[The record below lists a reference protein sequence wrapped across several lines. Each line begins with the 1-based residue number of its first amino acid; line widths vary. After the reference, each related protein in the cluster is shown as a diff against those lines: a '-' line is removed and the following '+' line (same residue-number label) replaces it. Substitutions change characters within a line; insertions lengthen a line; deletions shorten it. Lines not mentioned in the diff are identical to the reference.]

1 MLNDLWLVKFIR
13 KDISNRVTLRKNF
26 YQFDQKREEWRR
38 SLSKDRLNVQ
48 KNGHFLEEII

>member
-1 MLNDLWLVKFIR
+1 MIGKIYSQGY
-13 KDISNRVTLRKNF
+13 ISNRVTLRKNF

-38 SLSKDRLNVQ
+38 SLSKDRLNTKVQ